1 MNVTEMKQSPMPVGV
16 SFEPLIE
23 AKLHHLFREH
33 PDKRE
38 QAIERPRLAG
48 WFVGEVARDF
58 GPECP
63 IHTIWTV
70 LATQLMTIQRAGLI
84 EQTALLAE
92 AHRSKIEVNETL
104 WHDGAD
110 WACDRI
116 AEAIRALSRTTG
128 A

>member
-33 PDKRE
+33 PDNRE
-38 QAIERPRLAG
+38 HAIE
-48 WFVGEVARDF
+48 RDF